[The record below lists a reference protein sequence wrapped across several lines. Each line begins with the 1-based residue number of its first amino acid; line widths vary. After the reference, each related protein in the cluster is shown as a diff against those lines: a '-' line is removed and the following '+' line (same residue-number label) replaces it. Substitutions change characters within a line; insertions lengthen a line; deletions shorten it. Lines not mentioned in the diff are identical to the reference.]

1 MLKIFILVTLLATLF
16 LSNLERSFANQ
27 EESLEI
33 EIPITKNDE
42 KITDKNTATANKKKF
57 ILNKK
62 DSLDKASNSQKVK
75 NLSTINNKKN
85 GNNYA
90 KINILGTLKKSI
102 NEEKNKKKIKKEFVA
117 KTAIQNSQ
125 NKEIADIENDIIDS
139 KQNQSNINNNKNIE
153 LPKELLDLKQ
163 KLEPIADIEVIEED
177 KIAKLRQKKLEQ
189 ENINSKNNY
198 ISDNQ
203 SQKPQDYKKTTAQNQ
218 LKNIFQEPNQQDNKE
233 NYTENKTEDS
243 DHIKSNLSP
252 FKPKK
257 PTPARFFSADL
268 SMPETFF
275 SSNNLI
281 KKTGSFYR
289 GFGEIIFFR
298 GIITD
303 SFGVPINNAIVE
315 IWQANSA
322 GKYHSLLEPNSEYI
336 DPYFNMSG
344 KAITN
349 NVGEYNFITIM
360 PGSKV
365 GRAPHIN
372 INVYHPKFGKL
383 ETESYFE
390 NHPNNKNDYQ
400 YTSYDKID
408 ADLLTAKVSYSE
420 PNNPKSVKICT
431 FNIVLQGTH
440 QYKKY

>member
-1 MLKIFILVTLLATLF
+1 MLKIFISLTLTTILF
-16 LSNLERSFANQ
+16 LGNSKESLANQ
-27 EESLEI
+27 EEILEI
-33 EIPITKNDE
+33 EIPITKNEDS
-42 KITDKNTATANKKKF
+42 KITNKNIPLVNKKKF
-57 ILNKK
+57 ILNSKK
-62 DSLDKASNSQKVK
+62 SLDKNLNLQKTT
-75 NLSTINNKKN
+75 NLLNNNKKN
-85 GNNYA
+85 DADSG
-90 KINILGTLKKSI
+90 KINVLGTVKKSI
-102 NEEKNKKKIKKEFVA
+102 NLEKNKQELVA
-117 KTAIQNSQ
+117 KKTVQNLQ
-125 NKEIADIENDIIDS
+125 DKENSIVTNRIINS
-139 KQNQSNINNNKNIE
+139 KQDQSNIKSDQD
-153 LPKELLDLKQ
+153 KESPQKSLESKQ
-163 KLEPIADIEVIEED
+163 MLEPIADVEIIEDD
-177 KIAKLRQKKLEQ
+177 KISKLRQKKLQQESFDTTKLNIEEQ
-189 ENINSKNNY
+189 LKK
-198 ISDNQ
+198 DK
-203 SQKPQDYKKTTAQNQ
+203 SQNKTPQNQ
-218 LKNIFQEPNQQDNKE
+218 LKNIFQEPSQREDEKNSTE
-233 NYTENKTEDS
+233 ENKTESSNDA
-243 DHIKSNLSP
+243 KSKLSP

-268 SMPETFF
+268 SAPETFF

-289 GFGEIIFFR
+289 GFGEIIFFK
-298 GIITD
+298 GTITD
-303 SFGVPINNAIVE
+303 SFGVPISNAIIE

>member
-1 MLKIFILVTLLATLF
+1 MLKIFISLIVILF
-16 LSNLERSFANQ
+16 LINVEKSLANQ
-27 EESLEI
+27 EDIIEI
-33 EIPITKNDE
+33 EIPITKNE
-42 KITDKNTATANKKKF
+42 ESKITNTNTFLTNKK
-57 ILNKK
+57 
-62 DSLDKASNSQKVK
+62 SLGNNSNFQNTN
-75 NLSTINNKKN
+75 NLFNINNKKTDYN
-85 GNNYA
+85 SDQT
-90 KINILGTLKKSI
+90 NILGTVKKSI
-102 NEEKNKKKIKKEFVA
+102 NSKKK
-117 KTAIQNSQ
+117 
-125 NKEIADIENDIIDS
+125 
-139 KQNQSNINNNKNIE
+139 QSNIKSKKSTE
-153 LPKELLDLKQ
+153 LTQKSLESKQ
-163 KLEPIADIEVIEED
+163 TLEPIADIEVIEDD
-177 KIAKLRQKKLEQ
+177 KISKLRQKKLQQ
-189 ENINSKNNY
+189 ENINLKDEY
-198 ISDNQ
+198 IAENQ
-203 SQKPQDYKKTTAQNQ
+203 AEKMQDYQKKAPQKQ
-218 LKNIFQEPNQQDNKE
+218 LKNIFQEPIKQEDKKNYEE
-233 NYTENKTEDS
+233 NLTKENKTENYNN
-243 DHIKSNLSP
+243 IKSKLSP
-252 FKPKK
+252 FKPRK

-268 SMPETFF
+268 SAPETFF

-289 GFGEIIFFR
+289 GFGEVIFFR

-315 IWQANSA
+315 IWQTNSA

-360 PGSKV
+360 PGSKA

-390 NHPNNKNDYQ
+390 NHPNNKSDYQ

-408 ADLLTAKVSYSE
+408 AELLTAKVSYSE
-420 PNNPKSVKICT
+420 VNNPKSVKICT